1 MWADGR
7 VVGGWGQRADASVVV
22 RLLERVDAATKARI
36 DTERARLERWLDGA
50 RVTARFRTPL
60 EKEIEAS

>member
-1 MWADGR
+1 
-7 VVGGWGQRADASVVV
+7 
-22 RLLERVDAATKARI
+22 VDATTEARI
-36 DTERARLERWLDGA
+36 EKERQRLERWLDGA

>member
-1 MWADGR
+1 VDGR

-22 RLLERVDAATKARI
+22 RFLERVGADVRTRVEK
-36 DTERARLERWLDGA
+36 ERKQLETWLDGA

-60 EKEIEAS
+60 EKEIETS